1 MRHLHPSTARILP
14 LQGRKAVAVL
24 FSRAIVITSMEGL
37 PEGFRTVVT
46 TGYTSRTISPRRFAS
61 WYIPHL

>member
-1 MRHLHPSTARILP
+1 MRHLYPSTARILP

-37 PEGFRTVVT
+37 PEGFQ
-46 TGYTSRTISPRRFAS
+46 
-61 WYIPHL
+61 

>member
-37 PEGFRTVVT
+37 PEGFQ
-46 TGYTSRTISPRRFAS
+46 
-61 WYIPHL
+61 